1 MLFLRWSLN
10 YDFGEVQPE
19 TVGGILAASPE
30 NTGGKYLVGW
40 KTPTE
45 ILSGENGGG
54 ISTPNT
60 GGDTSGSNHI
70 SIAIFGYIS
79 YFV

>member
-1 MLFLRWSLN
+1 MPFLRWSLN

-54 ISTPNT
+54 ISLVALGQLAPQAENWRR
-60 GGDTSGSNHI
+60 GR
-70 SIAIFGYIS
+70 A
-79 YFV
+79 

>member
-30 NTGGKYLVGW
+30 NTGGKAVGG
-40 KTPTE
+40 KSSTRRIFYGRCRKLATPKFYRGK
-45 ILSGENGGG
+45 I
-54 ISTPNT
+54 
-60 GGDTSGSNHI
+60 
-70 SIAIFGYIS
+70 
-79 YFV
+79 